1 MNEELQE
8 QLVKRFTNRF
18 SKFNEKVLEEL
29 GLVINQI
36 GELIPSDAYKLAQ
49 QLKYNTTIKELE
61 NELARIT
68 GKSIEEIQ
76 KILKH
81 VAKENIAF
89 SAPFYE
95 AKGLNAPG
103 ELKRIVNSM
112 ARLSAESFINIARST
127 GFRLLDAD
135 KKPLF
140 LNLEETYHRVIDEA
154 VYAVTTGKES
164 YNQLMRNTLKQLA
177 HSGVRNIEYE
187 SGYTRRIDTAV
198 RMNVMD
204 SIRQVSYETSKQL
217 GKEFGS
223 DGVEIAVHAH
233 PAPDHA
239 HAQGRQFSHEEFEK
253 FQNHESCKDYQGY
266 IYGIYEGGIKRRAI
280 QEYNCYHDIL
290 EIVLGISK
298 PLHSDEEL
306 KKIID
311 DNNKGVEID
320 GKQYTIYE
328 ATQLQRR
335 IETEIRKSK
344 EENILAKASGDEEL
358 VLSSQ
363 QRITSL
369 MNKYKQISKQSNL
382 AIDIDRTYVPDYKPK
397 KIKTNSNYEDIT
409 ERWLKSVGE
418 EKGTRTNQEFFI
430 DKQGN
435 RYDDKNATL
444 IFDHTKSEE
453 SIAEW
458 YAQTKHKNIK
468 MLPRVIKPKEVKS
481 ADFIEETSGITW
493 EIKEPE
499 GNTKNTTM
507 LNQFKGQKE
516 KAGL

>member
-8 QLVKRFTNRF
+8 KLVKRFTNRF
-18 SKFNEKVLEEL
+18 IKFNEKVLEEQ
-29 GLVINQI
+29 GQVIKQI

-49 QLKYNTTIKELE
+49 QLKYNSTIQDLE
-61 NELARIT
+61 KELARIT
-68 GKSIEEIQ
+68 EKSVEEIQ
-76 KILKH
+76 KILEH

-95 AKGLNAPG
+95 SKGLNVPIYEYHG
-103 ELKRIVNSM
+103 ELQRIVNSM
-112 ARLSAESFINIARST
+112 AKLSAESFVNIARST
-127 GFRLLDAD
+127 GFRLLDID
-135 KKPLF
+135 KKPLS
-140 LNLEETYHRVIDEA
+140 LNLRETYHKVIDEA

-280 QEYNCYHDIL
+280 QEYNCYHGIL
-290 EIVLGISK
+290 EIVLGINK
-298 PLHSDEEL
+298 PLYSEEEL

-311 DNNKGVEID
+311 DNNTGVEID

-369 MNKYKQISKQSNL
+369 MNKYKQISKQANL
-382 AIDIDRTYVPDYKPK
+382 AIDIDRTYMPDYK
-397 KIKTNSNYEDIT
+397 S
-409 ERWLKSVGE
+409 
-418 EKGTRTNQEFFI
+418 
-430 DKQGN
+430 
-435 RYDDKNATL
+435 
-444 IFDHTKSEE
+444 
-453 SIAEW
+453 
-458 YAQTKHKNIK
+458 
-468 MLPRVIKPKEVKS
+468 KEVK
-481 ADFIEETSGITW
+481 
-493 EIKEPE
+493 
-499 GNTKNTTM
+499 
-507 LNQFKGQKE
+507 
-516 KAGL
+516 